1 MADKNA
7 KSASYIELALA
18 EMRKLVDEAQ
28 SRTDLKASL
37 ERYLTAK
44 LKQSFLNGIE
54 TGRKRP
60 AKAKPNR
67 KE

>member
-1 MADKNA
+1 MADKNP
-7 KSASYIELALA
+7 KSASYIELALS

-28 SRTDLKASL
+28 GRTDLKASL
-37 ERYLTAK
+37 ERFLTGK
-44 LKQSFLNGIE
+44 LKQSFMNGIE

-60 AKAKPNR
+60 AQAKPNR